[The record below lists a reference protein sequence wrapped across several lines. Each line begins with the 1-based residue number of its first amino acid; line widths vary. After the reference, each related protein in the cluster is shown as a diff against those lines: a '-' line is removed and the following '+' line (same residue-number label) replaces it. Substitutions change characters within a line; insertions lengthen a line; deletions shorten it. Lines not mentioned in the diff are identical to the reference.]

1 MNFGFLVAHGY
12 QILKGYINDSK
23 NEDEAKLKIL
33 HGEYDDIIDEYETD
47 ELTVGYEIIELW
59 EIK

>member
-1 MNFGFLVAHGY
+1 MDFGFLVAHGY
-12 QILKGYINDSK
+12 QILKGYINDCK

-33 HGEYDDIIDEYETD
+33 NGEYDDIIDEYETD

>member
-33 HGEYDDIIDEYETD
+33 HGEYDDIIDEYEID

>member
-1 MNFGFLVAHGY
+1 MVAHGY
-12 QILKGYINDSK
+12 QILKGYINDCK
-23 NEDEAKLKIL
+23 DEDEAKLRIL
-33 HGEYDDIIDEYETD
+33 NGEYDDIIDEYETD

>member
-1 MNFGFLVAHGY
+1 MDFGFLVAHGY

-33 HGEYDDIIDEYETD
+33 NGEYDDIIDEYEID